1 MDYVNNFLKNVLKHQ
16 NFGGMDFEWRD
27 KNLFIC
33 VLKMNN
39 CTVGL
44 EQHEN

>member
-27 KNLFIC
+27 KNLSGIKISLF
-33 VLKMNN
+33 VF
-39 CTVGL
+39 
-44 EQHEN
+44 